1 MRDLLERRFEVVEEL
16 AQSLIDSQFPAWSHL
31 PLKKIDSAG
40 TDNSIYRLGKELALR
55 FPVSVS
61 AAEQVAKEHRWLP
74 KLSSFAAAIPI
85 VVGAGRPTNEYPFP
99 WSVMNWIEGKDAAST
114 IISDWLTMADDL
126 GQFVRKFR
134 GQNTSGA
141 PVAGKH
147 NGFRGTA
154 LVNLDQVAR
163 NAMNALEDTFDKA
176 CLLKIW
182 EQALGVEP
190 WAGSPVW
197 IHGDIHAANII
208 VRNDGIA
215 GIIDF
220 GLMGIGDPACDLA
233 LGWSLLPPRAREIF
247 RTAANVDEPTW
258 QRGKGWGLYI
268 GVIALSYYR
277 DRNPTLSGIAEKAIR
292 AVIEDSR
299 SEQ

>member
-1 MRDLLERRFEVVEEL
+1 MRDLRERRFEIVEEL
-16 AQSLIDSQFPAWSHL
+16 AQSLIASQFPAWSHL

-40 TDNSIYRLGKELALR
+40 TDNSMYRLGDEMAVR

-61 AAEQVAKEHRWLP
+61 AAEQVAKEQSWLP
-74 KLSSFAAAIPI
+74 KLSSFAVAIPVI
-85 VVGAGRPTNEYPFP
+85 IGAGRPTNEFPLP
-99 WSVMNWIEGKDAAST
+99 WSVVNWIEGKDAASDV
-114 IISDWLTMADDL
+114 ISDWLTMADDL
-126 GQFVRKFR
+126 GQFVRAFR
-134 GQNTSGA
+134 GQNISGA
-141 PVAGKH
+141 PAAGKH

-154 LVNLDQVAR
+154 LINLDQVAR
-163 NAMNALEDTFDKA
+163 NAMNALEDIFDKA

-197 IHGDIHAANII
+197 IHGDIHAANI
-208 VRNDGIA
+208 VVQNGSIA

-220 GLMGIGDPACDLA
+220 GLMGVGDPACDLA
-233 LGWSLLPPRAREIF
+233 LAWSLLPTHARDVF

-277 DRNPTLSGIAEKAIR
+277 ERNAILSGIAETAIQ
-292 AVIEDSR
+292 AVIEDSFQR
-299 SEQ
+299 